1 MVKVVNLALPEGI
14 KAVCCGAEG
23 QSSQATE
30 AKAVFVGF
38 HQSNQLLFALIPLTK
53 AERGEDV
60 LFEW

>member
-1 MVKVVNLALPEGI
+1 MVGLALPEGI
-14 KAVCCGAEG
+14 EAVCCGAEG

-30 AKAVFVGF
+30 AKAVFVGY